1 MSLNNSNKIE
11 TNKYE
16 LEISVGKDKFQEAV
30 TQAFKKNAK
39 KITVPGFRKGKA
51 PRHIIEQY
59 YGEGVFYEDA
69 VNALYPSEY
78 DAAVKEAGIT
88 PVDQAKIEIKSL
100 DKDGFT
106 FKATVTVKP
115 EVEVGEYKGLK
126 VTKKIYTA
134 SDEEVD
140 EELKRIQ
147 RRNARIKT
155 VDDRPVQKDD
165 TVVIDFEGF
174 VDGVA
179 FEGGKAEKQELTIGS
194 NTFIP
199 GFEDQIIGHKTGEEF
214 DINVTFPEKYQVE
227 KLAGKPAVFKIKLHE
242 IKMNELPELDDEFAK
257 DVSEFDTLDEY
268 KKDIKKHIQESKDNK
283 SNNDVDDALIDQIIG
298 GMKAEIPEVMFEH
311 AIDNMVNDFDYRL
324 QMQGLNVQSY
334 LQYTGMEMDS
344 FRKTFREQAERQVKI
359 RLALE
364 KIADIEKFEISD
376 DEVEEEYKKYA
387 DRYNV
392 DVEKVKVAIAKDTIV
407 NDLQVG
413 KAVDFIRDNA
423 IIKEEKAEDKPKQY
437 DKAEKAADAE
447 PAEEKPAKK
456 TRSRTTKAAK
466 DEKSDK

>member
-364 KIADIEKFEISD
+364 KIADIEKFKISD